1 MIRVRKASE
10 RGHFNH
16 GWLDTYHSFSFA
28 GYFDEEHMGFRSLR
42 VLNDDIVA
50 PGRGFGTHGHSDM
63 EIITYVLEGALE
75 HKDSTGTGS
84 VLHSGDVQ
92 RMTAGRGVQHSEF
105 NPSEKKTLRLLQIW
119 ILPGQLGLTPSYEEK
134 TFPSEEK
141 RGGLR
146 LIASP
151 DAQDGSLT
159 IHQDAGVYASILSG
173 GESTDHTF
181 ASGRHGWI
189 QMARGTIKLNGVELS
204 HGDGAAVSDE
214 TDIRIEGVDEAEFLL
229 FDLA

>member
-1 MIRVRKASE
+1 M
-10 RGHFNH
+10 NH

-75 HKDSTGTGS
+75 HKDSMGTGS
-84 VLHSGDVQ
+84 VLRPGDVQ

-105 NPSEKKTLRLLQIW
+105 NHSQEIRLRLLQIW
-119 ILPGQLGLTPSYEEK
+119 ILPAEPGLTPSYEEK

-151 DAQDGSLT
+151 DARDGSLT
-159 IHQDAGVYASILSG
+159 IHQDASVYASILAG
-173 GESTDHTF
+173 KETTDYIF

-189 QMARGTIKLNGVELS
+189 QMARGMMKLNGVELS
-204 HGDGAAVSDE
+204 HGDGAAVSE
-214 TDIRIEGVDEAEFLL
+214 ESNIRMEGVEEAEFLL